1 VKYLKIQNKTMANY
15 LDGMEGGKHNSD
27 NTETSITMNTFTVSI
42 TFESMV
48 AKNPLEAAKK
58 ACKWLLENEDAKNMI
73 YDVTDEIT
81 NDKFTVDLSE
91 EDEDAVLPNN

>member
-1 VKYLKIQNKTMANY
+1 MATY

-27 NTETSITMNTFTVSI
+27 DTETSAPIKTFTVSV
-42 TFESMV
+42 TFTDMV

-58 ACKWLLENEDAKNMI
+58 ACKWLLDDGDANNMI
-73 YDVTDEIT
+73 YDVTDETT

-91 EDEDAVLPNN
+91 EDGNAVLPNND